1 MIYSISS
8 VLKLSTMS
16 SKLLGIVMTNSLM
29 NISKVLA
36 EQSANTN
43 LTENAK
49 LDPTAISKLNYEV
62 MYKMLE
68 GEVEKLIIENTGN
81 PLIDDFK
88 QKIVQKFSYL
98 IHKLNS

>member
-1 MIYSISS
+1 MPN
-8 VLKLSTMS
+8 VP
-16 SKLLGIVMTNSLM
+16 M

-36 EQSANTN
+36 EQSANTQ

-49 LDPTAISKLNYEV
+49 LDPDAISKLNYEV

-88 QKIVQKFSYL
+88 KRIVNKFSYL
-98 IHKLNS
+98 IQKLSS

>member
-1 MIYSISS
+1 
-8 VLKLSTMS
+8 
-16 SKLLGIVMTNSLM
+16 M

-43 LTENAK
+43 ITPNTNLNP
-49 LDPTAISKLNYEV
+49 DAISKLNYEV

-68 GEVEKLIIENTGN
+68 GEVEKLILENQGN

-88 QKIVQKFSYL
+88 SKIVNKFNYL
-98 IHKLNS
+98 IKKLSS

>member
-1 MIYSISS
+1 
-8 VLKLSTMS
+8 
-16 SKLLGIVMTNSLM
+16 MTNSLI

-36 EQSANTN
+36 EQSADTQ
-43 LTENAK
+43 LTEQTTLTPDAV
-49 LDPTAISKLNYEV
+49 SKLNYEV

-88 QKIVQKFSYL
+88 QKIVQKFTYL
-98 IHKLNS
+98 IHKLSS

>member
-1 MIYSISS
+1 
-8 VLKLSTMS
+8 
-16 SKLLGIVMTNSLM
+16 M

-36 EQSANTN
+36 EQSANTQ

-49 LDPTAISKLNYEV
+49 LDPDAISKLNYEV
-62 MYKMLE
+62 MYKTLE

-88 QKIVQKFSYL
+88 KRIVNKFSYL
-98 IHKLNS
+98 IQKLSS

>member
-1 MIYSISS
+1 
-8 VLKLSTMS
+8 
-16 SKLLGIVMTNSLM
+16 M

-43 LTENAK
+43 ITPNTNLNP
-49 LDPTAISKLNYEV
+49 DAISKLNYVV

-68 GEVEKLIIENTGN
+68 GEVEKLILENQGN

-88 QKIVQKFSYL
+88 NKIVNKFNYL
-98 IHKLNS
+98 IKKLSS

>member
-1 MIYSISS
+1 
-8 VLKLSTMS
+8 
-16 SKLLGIVMTNSLM
+16 M

-43 LTENAK
+43 ITPNTNLNPDAV
-49 LDPTAISKLNYEV
+49 SKLNYEV

-68 GEVEKLIIENTGN
+68 GEVEKLILENQGN

-88 QKIVQKFSYL
+88 NKIVNKFSYL
-98 IHKLNS
+98 IQKLSS

>member
-1 MIYSISS
+1 
-8 VLKLSTMS
+8 
-16 SKLLGIVMTNSLM
+16 M

-36 EQSANTN
+36 EQSANTQ

-49 LDPTAISKLNYEV
+49 LDPDAISKLNYEV
-62 MYKMLE
+62 MYKTLE

-88 QKIVQKFSYL
+88 KRIVNKFSYL
-98 IHKLNS
+98 IQKLSI